1 MLPGRIP
8 HRDGLWKKPPMSKS
22 EPKKDSPTTE
32 KPVERLF
39 PFARRAGI
47 VLTGRDALYRQK
59 KRLAFILVCVDLR
72 PESLQE
78 VLQDFDVLPV
88 VQRYTAAEL
97 ESHFGLPKARVLGFR
112 KSTLTQSIYASLR
125 PQRINQPRVPR
136 PKDREPRAAKAAAK
150 AAAEASVPKPIRPPG
165 EGH

>member
-1 MLPGRIP
+1 M
-8 HRDGLWKKPPMSKS
+8 
-22 EPKKDSPTTE
+22 
-32 KPVERLF
+32 ERLF

-59 KRLAFILVCVDLR
+59 KRLGFILVCVDLR

-88 VQRYTAAEL
+88 VQRYTAEEL
-97 ESHFGLPKARVLGFR
+97 ETHFGLPKARVLGFR

-125 PQRINQPRVPR
+125 PHRINQPRIPR
-136 PKDREPRAAKAAAK
+136 PKDREPRAAKPATEGPVQKSSRRPK
-150 AAAEASVPKPIRPPG
+150 AGR
-165 EGH
+165 